1 MTKYAYFAGCTIPYR
16 VPFFETALR
25 KVLPEF
31 GLELIDLPFA
41 CCPDPGGAQAFD
53 SVTWHTLAARNLCLA
68 EEQGL
73 DIITACS
80 GCFETL
86 KIVNIQLQED
96 PKLKKK
102 VNESLKEVG
111 REFKG
116 TIKVRH
122 FADVLYSDIGLE
134 KISARVTNPLKGMK
148 FATHSGC
155 HFLKPPEILQMD
167 NPERPEKLDNLVEAL
182 GAESINYLNKL
193 ACCGAGTRSTDQDA
207 AIGIAHEKIV
217 GAEKAG
223 ADALVTI
230 CPTCF
235 IQYDVGQKLMAKKFE
250 KTKMPVFYYAE
261 LLALSMGIDLSD
273 GFKMHSI
280 KVKDFMEKAS
290 SPAS

>member
-1 MTKYAYFAGCTIPYR
+1 MTKFAYFAGCTIPYR

-86 KIVNIQLQED
+86 KIVNVHLQED
-96 PKLKKK
+96 SKLKKE

-111 REFKG
+111 REYKG

-122 FADVLYSDIGLE
+122 FADVLYGENSFQ
-134 KISARVTNPLKGMK
+134 SYQ
-148 FATHSGC
+148 SS
-155 HFLKPPEILQMD
+155 
-167 NPERPEKLDNLVEAL
+167 ERNE
-182 GAESINYLNKL
+182 
-193 ACCGAGTRSTDQDA
+193 
-207 AIGIAHEKIV
+207 V
-217 GAEKAG
+217 GH
-223 ADALVTI
+223 T
-230 CPTCF
+230 
-235 IQYDVGQKLMAKKFE
+235 
-250 KTKMPVFYYAE
+250 
-261 LLALSMGIDLSD
+261 
-273 GFKMHSI
+273 
-280 KVKDFMEKAS
+280 
-290 SPAS
+290 